1 MEWLDRYRDGQ
12 RDQVWHELRQLGAAV
27 REPHH
32 LEQARL
38 VCDEMALRARRNV
51 ETAVQILTERGYRFT
66 TNDDDQTPVVPHYPP
81 GPRASAH
88 ARWLDERFGLP
99 LAVESWVRIVGDVW
113 FVGTH
118 PAWASAAASDP
129 LVIEL
134 EGSRYPES
142 DIGEYFA
149 DEHQA
154 WSEWPEARSGRAG
167 PFVLPA
173 APDRLHK
180 DNTSGVRRTASS
192 SPTEPP
198 KGSSR
203 VRCRCPSWATSTGS
217 SGTAGSLTQPT
228 LPGRRGRSGRRSPG
242 RCSRCDATDVT
253 CRPSS

>member
-142 DIGEYFA
+142 AIGEYFA

-173 APDRLHK
+173 PPDRLHK
-180 DNTSGVRRTASS
+180 DNTSGGPPYGILVPDRTAEGIFQGEVQM
-192 SPTEPP
+192 PFMGYLNWVFRNGGFPHTADP
-198 KGSSR
+198 SR
-203 VRCRCPSWATSTGS
+203 QAWEIRQAVSRAM
-217 SGTAGSLTQPT
+217 
-228 LPGRRGRSGRRSPG
+228 LPL
-242 RCSRCDATDVT
+242 
-253 CRPSS
+253 